1 MTNAPRVAIVSC
13 PDWPIV
19 AAGFDAGRRAA
30 VVHANRVVAVSPSA
44 RVEGCR
50 VGHRRREAQSRCP
63 DLALADHDPAR
74 DARAFEVVLHAVG
87 QLTPRVE
94 LTRPGACAF
103 TTRGPSRYHGGDAA
117 LAARTA
123 ALVRQALGAAIDVAG
138 APGVGIADGRFA
150 ALLAAHT
157 AARRGGEPVV
167 VAPGASASFLA
178 PFSVVALTTD
188 SDDADLLELVELLP
202 RLGIRTLGALAAL
215 PSADVLAR
223 FGPIGHLA
231 HRRAAG
237 ADERLPAAR
246 RPPPELSVQMEF
258 EPPVHDLGPLAFASK
273 QMAEQLHGR
282 AHDLGLACT
291 RLVVVAES
299 EHGERHE
306 RVWQHEGALSA
317 GAMAERARWQLD
329 GWAQSAHPPTGG
341 IVLVR
346 LAPDEVVPDT
356 GRQLGFWGG
365 RTRADELAARA
376 AARLIARHG
385 PDAVTV
391 VEWRGGR
398 GPLERVARVSAA
410 AVDLV
415 ERAEQ
420 GRAERAAVPTPPWP
434 GALPAPAPASVHG
447 QPRPACLRDVAGN
460 DVTVNGRGTLS
471 ALPRRLAIEAT
482 PVEEEVVAWA
492 GPWLYDERWWDT
504 AGHRRRAR
512 LQVVTASGSAHLLS
526 LEGGVWRV
534 EATYD

>member
-1 MTNAPRVAIVSC
+1 
-13 PDWPIV
+13 
-19 AAGFDAGRRAA
+19 
-30 VVHANRVVAVSPSA
+30 
-44 RVEGCR
+44 
-50 VGHRRREAQSRCP
+50 
-63 DLALADHDPAR
+63 
-74 DARAFEVVLHAVG
+74 
-87 QLTPRVE
+87 
-94 LTRPGACAF
+94 
-103 TTRGPSRYHGGDAA
+103 
-117 LAARTA
+117 
-123 ALVRQALGAAIDVAG
+123 
-138 APGVGIADGRFA
+138 
-150 ALLAAHT
+150 
-157 AARRGGEPVV
+157 
-167 VAPGASASFLA
+167 
-178 PFSVVALTTD
+178 
-188 SDDADLLELVELLP
+188 
-202 RLGIRTLGALAAL
+202 
-215 PSADVLAR
+215 
-223 FGPIGHLA
+223 
-231 HRRAAG
+231 
-237 ADERLPAAR
+237 
-246 RPPPELSVQMEF
+246 MEF

-291 RLVVVAES
+291 RLLVVAES
-299 EHGERHE
+299 EHGERHA

-398 GPLERVARVSAA
+398 GPLERVVRVSAA

-420 GRAERAAVPTPPWP
+420 GRAERAVAPPPPWP

-447 QPRPACLRDVAGN
+447 QPRPACLRDAAGN
-460 DVTVNGRGTLS
+460 DVTVNGRGALS
-471 ALPRRLAIEAT
+471 APPSLLTIETA
-482 PVEEEVVAWA
+482 PPAEVVAWA

-512 LQVVTASGSAHLLS
+512 VQILTAAGTAHLLC
-526 LEGGVWRV
+526 LEGGIWRV

>member
-1 MTNAPRVAIVSC
+1 MTSAPRVAIVSC

-19 AAGFDAGRRAA
+19 GAGFGPGERAA

-50 VGHRRREAQSRCP
+50 VGQRRREAQSRCP

-74 DARAFEVVLHAVG
+74 DARAFEVVLHAVS

-117 LAARTA
+117 LATLTA
-123 ALVRQALGAAIDVAG
+123 TLVRQALGAAIDVAG
-138 APGVGIADGRFA
+138 APGVGVADGRFA
-150 ALLAAHT
+150 ALLAAR
-157 AARRGGEPVV
+157 AASRQGGEPVV
-167 VAPGASASFLA
+167 VPRGASASFLA
-178 PFSVVALTTD
+178 PFPVAALTTD
-188 SDDADLLELVELLP
+188 SDDADLAELVELLP

-215 PSADVLAR
+215 PAADVLAR
-223 FGPIGHLA
+223 FGPVGNLA
-231 HRRAAG
+231 HCRATG

-258 EPPVHDLGPLAFASK
+258 EPPVHDLGPLAFAAK

-282 AHDLGLACT
+282 VHDLGLACT
-291 RLVVVAES
+291 RLLVVAES

-329 GWAQSAHPPTGG
+329 GWALSAHPPTGG

-385 PDAVTV
+385 PDSVTV

-398 GPLERVARVSAA
+398 GPLERVVRVSAA

-420 GRAERAAVPTPPWP
+420 GSAGRAVLPTPPWP
-434 GALPAPAPASVHG
+434 GALPTPAPASVHG
-447 QPRPACLRDVAGN
+447 QPCRARLDDADGN
-460 DVTVNGRGTLS
+460 AVTVSGRGALS
-471 ALPRRLAIEAT
+471 ALPQRFATEAT
-482 PVEEEVVAWA
+482 PAEEVVAWA
-492 GPWLYDERWWDT
+492 GPWLYDERWWDA

-512 LQVVTASGSAHLLS
+512 LQILTASGAAHLLS
-526 LEGGVWRV
+526 LEGGIWCL
-534 EATYD
+534 EASYD

>member
-1 MTNAPRVAIVSC
+1 PTA
-13 PDWPIV
+13 
-19 AAGFDAGRRAA
+19 RA
-30 VVHANRVVAVSPSA
+30 
-44 RVEGCR
+44 EGCR

-138 APGVGIADGRFA
+138 PPGVGVADGRFT
-150 ALLAAHT
+150 ALLAARA
-157 AARRGGEPVV
+157 AARQGGEPVV
-167 VAPGASASFLA
+167 VAPGASAAFLA
-178 PFSVVALTTD
+178 RFPVVALTTD
-188 SDDADLLELVELLP
+188 SDDADLAELVELLP

-215 PSADVLAR
+215 PGADVLAR
-223 FGPIGHLA
+223 FGPVGHLA

-237 ADERLPAAR
+237 VDERMPNAR

-258 EPPVHDLGPLAFASK
+258 EPPVHDLGPLAFAAK

-282 AHDLGLACT
+282 THGLGLACT
-291 RLVVVAES
+291 RLVVMAES

-346 LAPDEVVPDT
+346 LAPDEVVPDA
-356 GRQLGFWGG
+356 GRPRVFGG
-365 RTRADELAARA
+365 ARPRPDALAARA

-398 GPLERVARVSAA
+398 GPLERVARVSAG

-447 QPRPACLRDVAGN
+447 QPRPARLHDATGN
-460 DVTVNGRGTLS
+460 TITVNGRGALS
-471 ALPRRLAIEAT
+471 ASPRRLAIDAT
-482 PVEEEVVAWA
+482 PGDEEVVAWA
-492 GPWLYDERWWDT
+492 GPWLYDERWWDS

-512 LQVVTASGSAHLLS
+512 VQVLTASGSAHLLS
-526 LEGGVWRV
+526 LEGGIWRV

>member
-1 MTNAPRVAIVSC
+1 
-13 PDWPIV
+13 
-19 AAGFDAGRRAA
+19 
-30 VVHANRVVAVSPSA
+30 
-44 RVEGCR
+44 
-50 VGHRRREAQSRCP
+50 
-63 DLALADHDPAR
+63 
-74 DARAFEVVLHAVG
+74 
-87 QLTPRVE
+87 
-94 LTRPGACAF
+94 
-103 TTRGPSRYHGGDAA
+103 
-117 LAARTA
+117 
-123 ALVRQALGAAIDVAG
+123 
-138 APGVGIADGRFA
+138 
-150 ALLAAHT
+150 
-157 AARRGGEPVV
+157 
-167 VAPGASASFLA
+167 
-178 PFSVVALTTD
+178 
-188 SDDADLLELVELLP
+188 
-202 RLGIRTLGALAAL
+202 
-215 PSADVLAR
+215 
-223 FGPIGHLA
+223 
-231 HRRAAG
+231 
-237 ADERLPAAR
+237 
-246 RPPPELSVQMEF
+246 MEF
-258 EPPVHDLGPLAFASK
+258 EPPVHELGPLAFAAK

-346 LAPDEVVPDT
+346 LVPDEVVPDT

-398 GPLERVARVSAA
+398 GPFERVARVSAA

-420 GRAERAAVPTPPWP
+420 GRAQQAVVAAPPWP
-434 GALPAPAPASVHG
+434 GALPAPAPASVHEH
-447 QPRPACLRDVAGN
+447 PRAARLGDADGT
-460 DVTVNGRGTLS
+460 DVTVSGRGALS
-471 ALPRRLAIEAT
+471 ALPCRLAIDGT
-482 PVEEEVVAWA
+482 RREEEVVSWA
-492 GPWLYDERWWDT
+492 GPWLYDERWWDS

-512 LQVVTASGSAHLLS
+512 VQILTASGAAYLLS
-526 LEGGVWRV
+526 LEGGIWRV